1 MHCTYSCDLQHTWWV
16 WSRSG
21 DLLLKLSRKKK
32 DFRIFRWTRSF
43 PRFPSNQTHFV
54 IFLPASFSFIR
65 RCCIIGEATCSVFI
79 IRKGREIEGGRESCF
94 SLISSATT
102 GRHTHTF
109 THKHSETY
117 AQPVCSS
124 LRDGHRKHSYT
135 RLCGH
140 RSSEQHHRY
149 RKACD
154 IYSTVSTW
162 VANSHL
168 QVNSLRSFV
177 FWLYPQIWA
186 RMQRACFVFED

>member
-1 MHCTYSCDLQHTWWV
+1 MS
-16 WSRSG
+16 
-21 DLLLKLSRKKK
+21 LKQIRWPVVETGGKKK
-32 DFRIFRWTRSF
+32 ISGFFDEQDRSHAFLLTRLTLLYF
-43 PRFPSNQTHFV
+43 YFLLHPSLLHHWWSHVLCVYHQE
-54 IFLPASFSFIR
+54 
-65 RCCIIGEATCSVFI
+65 GEGD
-79 IRKGREIEGGRESCF
+79 RGRESESCF

-124 LRDGHRKHSYT
+124 LRDGHRKHSNT

-149 RKACD
+149 REACD

-177 FWLYPQIWA
+177 FCLYPQIWA